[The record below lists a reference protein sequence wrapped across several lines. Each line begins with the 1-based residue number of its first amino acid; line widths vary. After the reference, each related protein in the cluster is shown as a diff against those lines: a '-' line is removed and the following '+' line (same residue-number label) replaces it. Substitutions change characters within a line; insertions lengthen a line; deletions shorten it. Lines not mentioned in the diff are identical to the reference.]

1 MKVAI
6 VTWFHYHNYGTA
18 LQVTALYKTIQ
29 DMGHDVDIVNYIPQ
43 EKITSMPTMGVFSY
57 YVKRATEEVKRKL
70 NPVYYGKQRE
80 ILFDNFYDKN
90 VSFTEKCVTFSDFR
104 ELNKSYD
111 AFVCGSDQIWAPS
124 CFDSRYF
131 LDFVESNNKMIAFA
145 PSVGLKEI
153 KDKDIAYRV
162 KELASRFKWI
172 STREKS
178 GSELIENLTG
188 KKVKTVV
195 DPTLLLSDDKWCESF
210 TVAETKDK
218 PYLVAYFLRSNK
230 KYLKRTYF
238 IAKKLNLEVKIIPV
252 FEKDFKLPGCIQA
265 PIGPEEFL
273 SLIKNASYVC
283 TDSFHGTAFAINFKK
298 QFLTFERFRNNESN
312 NQNSRIYNILK
323 LTGLED
329 RLYSAESDIS
339 TAYDE
344 INYNAVGNKLSKAR
358 KDSSAFLKKALDSVE
373 KVSQKDVARVGKDS
387 TVCCG
392 CAACSEICPTN
403 AIAMEDKNGFKT
415 AVVDNKK
422 CISCSKCAKVCP
434 FFNKASTKKI
444 KDCNVYSYKDS
455 DTKVLKKSSSGGLAY
470 RIAKIYLKMG
480 YSVVGCAFDKNKQC
494 AKHIVITPDEQEKL
508 SLLQGSKYMQ
518 SDFSNAIKEVK
529 EGSTPLVVF
538 GTPCQ
543 ISGAKKV
550 APKGREIIYVD
561 LICHGV
567 PSGLVYKK
575 YIEYLKQNHNMDKK
589 NLEVLFRY
597 KQHGWKNRYIY
608 ASNGKGVYEAHQSK
622 DPYFRLFESGFAY
635 AESCY
640 DCRFRD
646 ATDAD
651 IRIGDYWGS
660 RFSTDNTG
668 VSMMIIASEVGESV
682 VKEVSAF
689 GDVKRQD
696 IKDYFE
702 NQQFENEP
710 LPVFYKRLF
719 NSLTDDKTPI
729 VKIVNEFVKPFEK
742 KKKVYSNIYKIVK
755 AIKKI

>member
-29 DMGHDVDIVNYIPQ
+29 NMGHDVDIVNYIPQ
-43 EKITSMPTMGVFSY
+43 EKITSMPTMGVLPY
-57 YVKRATEEVKRKL
+57 YLKRATQGVKRKL

-131 LDFVESNNKMIAFA
+131 LDFVENKNKMIAFA

-153 KDKDIAYRV
+153 KDKDIACRV

-178 GSELIENLTG
+178 GSELIENLIG
-188 KKVKTVV
+188 KKVETVV
-195 DPTLLLSDDKWCESF
+195 DPTLLLSNNEWGGLFSNS
-210 TVAETKDK
+210 ETTDK

-230 KYLKRTYF
+230 KHLKKTYF

-252 FEKDFKLPGCIQA
+252 FEKDFKLPGCIKA
-265 PIGPEEFL
+265 PIGPQEFL

-298 QFLTFERFRNNESN
+298 QFLTFERFRKNESN

-323 LTGLED
+323 LAGLEN
-329 RLYSAESDIS
+329 RLYSDKSDICA
-339 TAYDE
+339 AYDD
-344 INYNAVGNKLSKAR
+344 IDYNAVENKLSKAS
-358 KDSSAFLKKALDSVE
+358 KDSSDFLKKALDSIE
-373 KVSQKDVARVGKDS
+373 QAPQKEVVMVGKDN
-387 TVCCG
+387 TICCG

-403 AIAMEDKNGFKT
+403 AITMKDKNGFKT
-415 AVVDNKK
+415 AVVDTEN

-434 FFNKASTKKI
+434 FFDKTSTIKI
-444 KDCNVYSYKDS
+444 KDCAVYSYKDT
-455 DTKVLKKSSSGGLAY
+455 DAEVLKKSSSGGLAY
-470 RIAKIYLKMG
+470 RIAKIYLEKG

-529 EGSTPLVVF
+529 EGSAPLVVF

-550 APKGREIIYVD
+550 APKSRKIIYVD

-575 YIEYLKQNHNMDKK
+575 YTEYLKQNHNMDNE

-608 ASNGKGVYEAHQSK
+608 ATDGKCAYEAHQSE

-660 RFSTDNTG
+660 RFSKDNTG
-668 VSMMIIASEVGESV
+668 VSMMITVSEVGESL

-689 GDVKRQD
+689 GDVKKQD
-696 IKDYFE
+696 VKDFFE

-719 NSLTDDKTPI
+719 NALSDDKTPI
-729 VKIVNEFVKPFEK
+729 AEIVNEFVKPFEK
-742 KKKVYSNIYKIVK
+742 KKKVYANIYKIVK